1 MSTLLSFTRDQ
12 LITLAI
18 KRLGILA
25 QGQSPST
32 EDLADGASFLSTLVA
47 ELRTKGMPLW
57 KRTTYSFTP
66 TSQVTTIGVGKTLDT
81 PFPLKLLQAY
91 TLTNTGQNK
100 IQMEVLSDYDFNYL
114 PISTTPGM
122 PLKISYQPQNEFGTI
137 KLWPLPDG
145 TSTVTI
151 IYQAPFDY
159 FDSSSD
165 TMDFPEEWYNAIIM
179 KLATLLAPQYG
190 IPLPVRQDLKQ
201 DAREA
206 LEDALSFGGEDGSL
220 YFSVDRR
227 R

>member
-18 KRLGILA
+18 KRLGVLA

-32 EDLADGASFLSTLVA
+32 EDLADGAAFLSTLVA

-100 IQMEVLSDYDFNYL
+100 IQMEILSDYDFNYL

-122 PLKISYQPQNEFGTI
+122 PLKISYQPQNEYGTI

-145 TSTVTI
+145 ASTVSI
-151 IYQAPFDY
+151 VYQAPFDY
-159 FDSSSD
+159 FDSSVD
-165 TMDFPEEWYNAIIM
+165 TMDFPEEWYNALIM
-179 KLATLLAPQYG
+179 KLSVLLAPQYG
-190 IPLPVRQDLKQ
+190 IPLPIRQDLKQ
-201 DAREA
+201 DAKEA
-206 LEDALSFGGEDGSL
+206 LEDALSFGGEDGSF